1 MASITITQKQIKVI
15 TWAEALLCA
24 IHYAKDF
31 HIEMFNIIR
40 SLVVFQQSMTPIKA
54 WINDVK
60 AYIK

>member
-40 SLVVFQQSMTPIKA
+40 SLVVF
-54 WINDVK
+54 
-60 AYIK
+60 